1 MQQTSGQNIAESK
14 KYKVINESEQYS
26 LQVYEINHKDKL
38 PIKYWKGYEKFY
50 PSLKNGDIGII
61 DFEFDHP
68 NGLKL
73 VIFKV
78 DGFEDKYN
86 VIAKNALGN
95 LDDKEISQ
103 PKIEWQNFPDTT
115 ENLEVELSGKIV
127 ANGEIV
133 SFKLNQDTPTL
144 SKQNEFTYKLKL
156 FPGRN
161 AINYS
166 IFTNTKTAIVDFFV
180 IENTS
185 KIYDEIYTKLLKN
198 KLLKFS
204 KDAEK
209 QKEEIDQ
216 IKRHL
221 KDGYFYPP
229 ELNTFYDIEIGYLVR
244 DGFKSYL
251 TEISNGLIKRGC
263 KSLIGKEY
271 QSWNSEMNSQV
282 ENRKDIHW
290 IEFNGK
296 KEIIFKGNLKDNN
309 LHEIYIKKLIELTNK
324 ALKESKKQEK
334 VFQITSYDGVF
345 ISILTDKEYS
355 LLKEI
360 CKPLKN
366 KFVE

>member
-1 MQQTSGQNIAESK
+1 MQTLLGQDSSQFK
-14 KYKVINESEQYS
+14 KYKVINACESYS
-26 LQVYEINHKDKL
+26 FQAYEINHTDKL
-38 PIKYWKGYEKFY
+38 PVKYWTQIEKLY
-50 PSLKNGDIGII
+50 PRVKNGDIGTI
-61 DFEFDHP
+61 DMEFDHP
-68 NGLKL
+68 
-73 VIFKV
+73 
-78 DGFEDKYN
+78 DGFRLVVLKIDGYEDKYS
-86 VIAKNALGN
+86 VLAKSAVGN
-95 LDDKEISQ
+95 LDDYEI
-103 PKIEWQNFPDTT
+103 PPPRIEWQNFTDTT
-115 ENLEVELSGKIV
+115 ENLEIELVGKII
-127 ANGEIV
+127 ANGEIK
-133 SFKLNQDTPTL
+133 SFELNQDNPKL
-144 SKQNEFTYKLKL
+144 NKQNEFTYKLKL

-166 IFTNTKTAIVDFFV
+166 IFTNTKTAVVDFFV

-185 KIYDEIYTKLLKN
+185 IIFDEIYTKLLKS

-229 ELNTFYDIEIGYLVR
+229 EVNIFYDIEIGYLVR

-251 TEISNGLIKRGC
+251 TEISNGLTKRGC
-263 KSLIGKEY
+263 KALIGKEY

-282 ENRKDIHW
+282 ENCKDIHW

-296 KEIIFKGNLKDNN
+296 KEIIFQGNLKDNN
-309 LHEIYIKKLIELTNK
+309 LHEVYIKKLIELTNK